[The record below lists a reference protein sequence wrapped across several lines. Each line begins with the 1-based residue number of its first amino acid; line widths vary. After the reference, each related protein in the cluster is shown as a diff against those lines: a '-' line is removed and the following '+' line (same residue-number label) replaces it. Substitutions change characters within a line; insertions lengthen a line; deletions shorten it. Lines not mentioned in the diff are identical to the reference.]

1 MARLTTTPPLR
12 KAKGDAS
19 AASRGMPEIHRST
32 PHVIPADAGNQ
43 GNTKHAISP
52 PFAPRRGT
60 RAPRAGGCPK
70 FTATPHP
77 TTTRLLSL
85 SPTRRGGSR
94 TAPTTPIAEVPSPT
108 TTCPLSREP
117 FPSPSQGEIK
127 RGSQDEGNRAAMGC
141 GYHPNHPLPPITATT
156 PSHTTPSFPSFP
168 IFRILVQVF
177 PKVPQFQNAP
187 NSAKYPYFPTQH
199 LTSTAHLY

>member
-43 GNTKHAISP
+43 RKTKHAIPSP
-52 PFAPRRGT
+52 SHSEGDACAARR
-60 RAPRAGGCPK
+60 GCPK
-70 FTATPHP
+70 FTATPHH
-77 TTTRLLSL
+77 TTTRPLSL

-94 TAPTTPIAEVPSPT
+94 TAPTTPITEAPSPT
-108 TTCPLSREP
+108 TTV
-117 FPSPSQGEIK
+117 PSPASHSPTPP
-127 RGSQDEGNRAAMGC
+127 RGRLRGGPRVRATGRPWGAGH
-141 GYHPNHPLPPITATT
+141 HPNHQPPPITATT
-156 PSHTTPSFPSFP
+156 PSHTTPAFPSFP

-187 NSAKYPYFPTQH
+187 FLAIFPYFPTQH
-199 LTSTAHLY
+199 LTGTAHLY